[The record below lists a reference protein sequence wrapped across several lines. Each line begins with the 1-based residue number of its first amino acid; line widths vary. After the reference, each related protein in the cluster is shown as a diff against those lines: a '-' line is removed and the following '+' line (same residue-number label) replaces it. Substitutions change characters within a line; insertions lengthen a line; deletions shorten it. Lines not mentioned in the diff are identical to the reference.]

1 MNLAELPTTYENAS
15 LAISAPTIN
24 PKIYKKCGVEIL
36 GKTLNQTHKGKADCA
51 ICFESKPL
59 ASQRFC
65 RVCNSNGICA
75 GCYRKMLSTNGTYV
89 NNRIGENENIKCPC
103 CRALGCFGNKG
114 ELPTK
119 VIVLDDVVLRK
130 PFLMDADIQSYY
142 ADLKSKTKMIYN
154 DFEKYCVV
162 RDDKVKTN
170 HIYKTTNP
178 EYLSVN
184 SQIDVRKNEIARLE
198 MLLSHEVHYLEQ
210 EKQKQKKL
218 EAQNIKDDCL
228 DIIAEQELFALIVIK
243 LTMIS
248 TTKKYKDWGH
258 IGVFSEGLTKYM
270 GAWINGRGYM
280 YYDGLPPVD
289 YRKIMDLVYNSD
301 NSLEKGSDFNTALE
315 MFFRLSDTS
324 RHTAR
329 PIDFGN
335 YPNDHARANWYLHK
349 ISRGGGLEFD
359 DGEEFNERFN
369 IKPILDRLDFR
380 IKKLDDG
387 WATPKTPPDLSAFSE
402 AQLLEALA
410 KMKK

>member
-15 LAISAPTIN
+15 LASSAPTTN

-36 GKTLNQTHKGKADCA
+36 GKTLRQTHKGKAECA

-89 NNRIGENENIKCPC
+89 NNRIGENDNIKCPC
-103 CRALGCFGNKG
+103 CRALGCFSHKG

-119 VIVLDDVVLRK
+119 VIVLDNVVLRK

-154 DFEKYCVV
+154 DFAKYCVV
-162 RDDKVKTN
+162 RDDKVKIN

-198 MLLSHEVHYLEQ
+198 GLLSLEKHHL
-210 EKQKQKKL
+210 KQAKDELFAL
-218 EAQNIKDDCL
+218 ENKNIKDDFL
-228 DIIAEQELFALIVIK
+228 DIVAEQELFALIVIK

-258 IGVFSEGLTKYM
+258 FTNFSEGLTKYM
-270 GAWINGRGYM
+270 GAWFNDRGYRRIC
-280 YYDGLPPVD
+280 YDGEPPLD

-315 MFFRLSDTS
+315 MYLRLSDT
-324 RHTAR
+324 RHGT
-329 PIDFGN
+329 IDFAN
-335 YPNDHARANWYLHK
+335 YPNDHARANWYLNR

-369 IKPILDRLDFR
+369 IKPILDRLDYR
-380 IKKLDDG
+380 IKQLDEG
-387 WATPKTPPDLSAFSE
+387 WATPKMPPDLSAFSE